1 MKLPTNVWRNWRLT
15 TAKDFFVTKASLP
28 RMTAMTD
35 HKRSMRCSHVSRQKV
50 AKQCTRNKGILTGL
64 KIPPVTT
71 HAQNLPSW
79 AGRKTNFEMLW
90 ARPNAG
96 RGSLVQVLPCEQPA
110 TISKPSNFTSTDT
123 VRNSPSGC
131 GRKTSTV
138 RGRGGAK
145 YFRQSSS
152 SS

>member
-1 MKLPTNVWRNWRLT
+1 MKLPTSVWRNWRLT

-35 HKRSMRCSHVSRQKV
+35 HKRSMSYTCASEEKVAEKV
-50 AKQCTRNKGILTGL
+50 AKRCTRSKGILTGL

-71 HAQNLPSW
+71 HAQNLPCW

-96 RGSLVQVLPCEQPA
+96 RGSACTSPSLRA
-110 TISKPSNFTSTDT
+110 TSHHLKAVKVSPRLDT
-123 VRNSPSGC
+123 VRNSAKWF
-131 GRKTSTV
+131 REKDVNST
-138 RGRGGAK
+138 GEGEAHG
-145 YFRQSSS
+145 
-152 SS
+152 